1 MEFLDVRHNAGSS
14 PLKPRISTAGGTVT
28 ICIPG
33 ALAEHLGCE
42 AGKGVKVQFGQD
54 DAGAAI
60 RLRPEEGAP
69 WVLRS
74 KRRDIQ
80 LQVPELLPTAA
91 LADQDVEYADGD
103 GALTLTL
110 PRPWVLSNEVAL
122 RRPSGGR
129 RAATRS

>member
-33 ALAEHLGCE
+33 ALAEHLGFE

-60 RLRPEEGAP
+60 RLRPEDGAP
-69 WVLRS
+69 WVWKP

-80 LQVPELLPTAA
+80 LLVPELLPKAV
-91 LADQDVEYADGD
+91 LADQDVEFDNGD

-110 PRPWVLSNEVAL
+110 PEPWVLSNEVAL
-122 RRPSGGR
+122 SRSTGSRRGAS
-129 RAATRS
+129 RS